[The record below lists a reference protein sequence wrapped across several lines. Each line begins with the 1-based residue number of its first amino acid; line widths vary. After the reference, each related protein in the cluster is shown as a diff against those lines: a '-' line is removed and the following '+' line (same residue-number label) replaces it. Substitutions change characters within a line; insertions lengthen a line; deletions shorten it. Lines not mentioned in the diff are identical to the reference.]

1 MSGAIR
7 ICERCGR
14 EFEAKEGPGRPARYC
29 SDRCRDRARRE
40 REREPVA
47 PDVPPAPRHVSDAD
61 LAGAVLQARGAQATF
76 DAGRRSGPPTL
87 RPMCDRIAE
96 GIGRVLDREGL

>member
-1 MSGAIR
+1 MSGTVTAV
-7 ICERCGR
+7 CERCGR
-14 EFEAKEGPGRPARYC
+14 SFEYRAGGRPARYC
-29 SDRCRDRARRE
+29 SARCQKAARRE
-40 REREPVA
+40 SEREPVVPA
-47 PDVPPAPRHVSDAD
+47 VPPAPRHVSGDD